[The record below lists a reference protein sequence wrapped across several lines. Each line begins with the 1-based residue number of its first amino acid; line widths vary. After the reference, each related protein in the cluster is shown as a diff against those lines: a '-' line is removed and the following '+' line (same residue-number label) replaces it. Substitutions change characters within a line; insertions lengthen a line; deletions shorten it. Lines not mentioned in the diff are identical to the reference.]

1 MVTPRQLA
9 ENDERYLIGQFFENV
24 GALVKA
30 YPMRVATENAKIIY
44 YDRKTV
50 SFVSGA
56 FNKAANQNELSDLQ
70 KAAAAKHVYKITP
83 GSGWTATDRTTLDDA
98 REAFKAGGEK
108 RGDGAAV
115 NYMLER
121 MGRLY
126 KVCKLNRIG
135 VSVHTPEHGVI
146 QIDLVPQERPKLVL
160 QPKPKFAPKLQPQR
174 LGF

>member
-30 YPMRVATENAKIIY
+30 YPMRVATENAKVVY

-50 SFVSGA
+50 SFLSAA
-56 FNKAANQNELSDLQ
+56 FNKASNQNEPSDLQ

-83 GSGWTATDRTTLDDA
+83 GIGWTASDRVLLDDA
-98 REAFKAGGEK
+98 RDAFKDGGEK
-108 RGDGAAV
+108 RGDSAAV

-121 MGRLY
+121 MSRLY

-146 QIDLVPQERPKLVL
+146 EIDLVPQERPKLVL
-160 QPKPKFAPKLQPQR
+160 QPRPRIAPKFTPGR
-174 LGF
+174 RGF